1 MSEPTPDIIV
11 VALGLARDLLKRNR
25 DWDLLRALAEAT
37 TSAQSSGIEGF
48 KVFRDTRLAVAAVL
62 PAGGD
67 RYAQV
72 AAFSSSADHKSA
84 VAVLDKAIKEAQ

>member
-1 MSEPTPDIIV
+1 MSDPTPDIIV
-11 VALGLARDLLKRNR
+11 AALGLARDLLKRNR

-62 PAGGD
+62 PKGGD
-67 RYAQV
+67 RYVRV
-72 AAFSSSADHKSA
+72 AEFAATADHKSA
-84 VAVLDKAIKEAQ
+84 VALLDKAIKEAQ